1 MDLSLINEKIDTHQ
15 YQTARQFLQ
24 DIDLICSNALEYNPP
39 DNDPRSIRPKAC
51 LLRDTA
57 AQIMMEE
64 LDERFEKS
72 CEKVMQDRIK
82 RNATTT
88 DKLKYIFLKKK
99 IEFDL
104 QLCLKIVFENI
115 L

>member
-1 MDLSLINEKIDTHQ
+1 MDLSLINEKIDTHS

-64 LDERFEKS
+64 LDERFEKE
-72 CEKVMQDRIK
+72 CEKVMQERIK

-88 DKLKYIFLKKK
+88 KFAPKYRVVFLDMCKSKRK
-99 IEFDL
+99 FL
-104 QLCLKIVFENI
+104 
-115 L
+115 